1 MVADLLPRRVDH
13 SPPSP
18 GSDRAVVVD
27 TKRAPQRRLKRGQ
40 QPSWLTLL
48 PLTVFLVLAL
58 LGPLA
63 IAASPVEQSLVN
75 RLAPPL
81 FFGGDWEHPLG
92 TDGLGRDLLIR
103 IAVAARLSLLI
114 GLVATAIT
122 AAVGVTLGLLAGVI
136 GGAVDRAIS
145 ALVDIQLAVPYVV
158 VGIAVAATLGQSVGT
173 VVIVL
178 VLTGWVTFARVVRVQ
193 ARVVRQSAYIQA
205 AVVLG
210 ASRSRVM
217 LRHILPNVLPAIL
230 VLASQS
236 VGAVMLYEASL
247 TYLGV
252 GLPVERITLGGLVAE
267 GQDLIFQAWWVTGL
281 PGLAVALAIVGF
293 NLLGDVLQHHG
304 GRR

>member
-1 MVADLLPRRVDH
+1 MVADLLPGRIDRF
-13 SPPSP
+13 PPVSAA
-18 GSDRAVVVD
+18 DRAIVVD
-27 TKRAPQRRLKRGQ
+27 RRRSPRLMRRGQ
-40 QPSWLTLL
+40 RSWWLSLL
-48 PLTVFLVLAL
+48 PLTVFLALAL

-63 IAASPVEQSLVN
+63 IAPSPVEQSLAD
-75 RLAPPL
+75 RLAPPVL
-81 FFGGDWEHPLG
+81 FGGDWRHPLG
-92 TDGLGRDLLIR
+92 TDGLGRDLLAR
-103 IAVAARLSLLI
+103 IAVAACLSLLI

-136 GGAVDRAIS
+136 GGPVDRAIS

-178 VLTGWVTFARVVRVQ
+178 VLTGWVTFARVVRIQ
-193 ARVVRQSAYIQA
+193 ARVVRQSDYVQA

-210 ASRSRVM
+210 ASRARVIR
-217 LRHILPNVLPAIL
+217 RHILPNVLPAVL
-230 VLASQS
+230 VLASQG

-252 GLPVERITLGGLVAE
+252 GLPVERITLGGLVDE
-267 GQDLIFQAWWVTGL
+267 GQDLIFQAWWVTAL
-281 PGLAVALAIVGF
+281 PGLVVALAIAGF

-304 GRR
+304 GQR

>member
-1 MVADLLPRRVDH
+1 MVADLLPRRIDR
-13 SPPSP
+13 SPPVAAA
-18 GSDRAVVVD
+18 DRAGVVGS
-27 TKRAPQRRLKRGQ
+27 RRSPRLMGRGQ
-40 QPSWLTLL
+40 RSWWLSLL
-48 PLTVFLVLAL
+48 PLTAFLVLAL

-63 IAASPVEQSLVN
+63 IAASPVEQSLAD
-75 RLAPPL
+75 RLAPPVL
-81 FFGGDWEHPLG
+81 FGGDWGHPLG
-92 TDGLGRDLLIR
+92 TDGLGRDLLAR

-122 AAVGVTLGLLAGVI
+122 AAIGVTLGLLAGVI
-136 GGAVDRAIS
+136 GGLVDRAIS

-173 VVIVL
+173 VIIVL

-193 ARVVRQSAYIQA
+193 ARVARQSVYVQA

-210 ASRSRVM
+210 ASRARVM

-230 VLASQS
+230 VLASQG

-252 GLPVERITLGGLVAE
+252 GLPVERITLGGLVDE
-267 GQDLIFQAWWVTGL
+267 GQDLIFQAWWVTAL
-281 PGLAVALAIVGF
+281 PGLVVALAIVGF

-304 GRR
+304 GR